1 MNLVGAL
8 RLPMPRCLDK
18 TGTKARGRWL
28 QGRRGGFV
36 LPRRRS
42 LAGAAHT
49 LLLVSLGALS
59 WDFAHAQTPPGTV
72 IGNEGSAYYLGLN
85 GTDQVA
91 VSNRVETT
99 TVVQRTSATINLTRI
114 VPANGSF
121 SEPVGPSLC
130 AAAGGAL
137 APLPDPVLIGNQP
150 VDPTQDQT
158 LVDASTFHAGEPV
171 FVRVE
176 DGDQNLDPLVAE
188 RVQVVA
194 SSASTGDSETI
205 TLTETGPDTG
215 VFAGYIPTRQSAAT
229 ADNCVLELAVDS
241 ELELNYVDAAD
252 ANDQASGTA
261 LVDPLGRVFDSR
273 TGEPV
278 DGAVVTLIDTATGL
292 PADVL
297 GDDGASVFPGT
308 VTSGGTAT
316 DAGGTLY
323 TFPPGGFR
331 FPLVAPGRYRLQVQA
346 PPGYFAPSSRSPAE
360 LGSLPNGPF
369 VISQGSFGNE
379 FIVSPGPV
387 VVVDV
392 PVDPFDGVLFL
403 QKTSRV
409 PVAGVGDFVEYAL
422 TLTNSGAAGPANG
435 VIVRD
440 ILPPGFRYVTGS
452 TRLNGAGAPDPLI
465 EPDGRSLEFDVG
477 DVSAGTTLSLV
488 YVVAVTPGASE
499 GEAVNRAIAEAGVG
513 NNSNEASA
521 TIQVVEDLFRS
532 KSIIVGRVVD
542 GECSAD
548 PAGDV
553 DGVGNVRIYLE
564 DGRYAVT
571 DVEGRFHFEGIEP
584 GNHVVQLDT
593 DSLPVGYRLEP
604 CERGGRFAARPFSQF
619 VDVAAGSL
627 WRADFHV
634 VRGPPPSGEI
644 AIELAQ
650 SVADTTLEYELSLTG
665 AGPAV
670 DDLTAMVMLPKGVEF
685 RADSARVVKG
695 RSLQPSISGD
705 VVSFKLGGR
714 AGEWTTKIRFAADV
728 EPKAGGALV
737 TKAVGRFVSAGQPGQ
752 TPTAETRAFRQA
764 GRSVVERRVLSL
776 NFATLSAELDPDDRN
791 QLDKLVERWQGILDI
806 TLRATGHS
814 DAVPIKPENR
824 HLFADNYALS
834 RARAAAVAR
843 YLGTGLDL
851 SDHQVSY
858 RGLGA
863 DQPVGDNQT
872 ASGRRENRRVEVE
885 ITGLRRDRD
894 PKLKAVSPNSGTQ
907 VHKFQG
913 SHEDEQ
919 SAPGR
924 EIPPSDATN
933 VAAAVNDQVQV
944 DIESLEPG
952 NAIVF
957 PVEGY
962 APPIPSIVVA
972 VQHDPTATAELLLN
986 NQPVSSL
993 SFEGTQLSGNGKVAL
1008 SRWRGLDLEDGPNK
1022 LEARLA
1028 SSASE
1033 TVVLEREIHFA
1044 GPPVRGRLLV
1054 DQSSLSADGRS
1065 RPVLAVQ
1072 FFDRWGLPARRGT
1085 VGNFRVDPP
1094 YRSWWEVQTL
1104 KENQLVFTG
1113 DRAPTYRVGEDGVAL
1128 VELEPTTQAGQV
1140 NVHFQYS
1147 NEREQEIDT
1156 WLKPEARDWIL
1167 VGLAE
1172 GTVGYNQIAK
1182 NMELAEESGFDE
1194 DYYDDGRMAFFAKGR
1209 VKGEFL
1215 LTLSYDTNRSKTNL
1229 DDGLVGVIDPER
1241 FYTLYGDG
1249 TEQRFEAPS
1258 QRNLYVKLERSAFV
1272 ALFGDYETGL
1282 TVTEL
1287 GRYSRALNGIKSEFH
1302 GDRLSYSAF
1311 AAETNQS
1318 FARDELLG
1326 DGTSG
1331 PYRLTRSPIIVNSD
1345 TVTIE
1350 TRDRFRSELIL
1361 SERILRRFL
1370 DYDIDYLSGTLFFK
1384 EPIRSRDTD
1393 FNPVY
1398 IVVDYETRDG
1408 RDESLVFGGRG
1419 ALHFDDDRVEIGA
1432 TGISEEVPAG
1442 DSELLGVDLR
1452 VDVTAN
1458 TQLNAELA
1466 QTQVDQAAGPRVEG
1480 DAYLVELTH
1489 RAGAIDGRAYV
1500 REQETGFGMGQQ
1512 RVSEGGTRKT
1522 GVDVRAEFAKDW
1534 WLEGELLQQ
1543 ENLDTGGEREL
1554 AEAEVRFQNESRVLA
1569 AGLRHVADD
1578 IPGQDPLESDQII
1591 STASWKMWGGKL
1603 TPRLS
1608 LEAPISNRNDSVD
1621 YPTRSLV
1628 GLDFALNQRIT
1639 LFTEHEMADGGQF
1652 DSQMTRI
1659 GLRANPWDRTQ
1670 VNTTFSQEQTEFG
1683 PRTFAALGLVHAWQ
1697 ITERWAIDF
1706 GLDQSNTLR
1715 DVGLRPFDANVPLAS
1730 GTLTDDFVAAFVGAL
1745 YRSEFWTFTT
1755 RLERRDSDT
1764 EDRTNFNV
1772 GFYRERV
1779 QGRGFSAQLQGLH
1792 SQGLA
1797 GQELLGADLS
1807 LGWAHRPSGNRWTFL
1822 NRTDWIFERR
1832 QEALLNLKTTRFV
1845 NNSNI
1850 NWLPT
1855 RSSQLAF
1862 QYAAKYVRSNF
1873 VEFSATGYLDLW
1885 GAEWRYDFPGRF
1897 DVGLQGAW
1905 YRAPKFG
1912 IEDVSAGIDL
1922 GVTLGTNLW
1931 VSIGY
1936 NFDGFQD
1943 DDFSRAR
1950 YTAQGPFLRLRM
1962 KVDQASLK
1970 DLLRR

>member
-8 RLPMPRCLDK
+8 RLPMPRCLRQA
-18 TGTKARGRWL
+18 GTEATGRWL
-28 QGRRGGFV
+28 QRRRGGLV
-36 LPRRRS
+36 PPRRRS
-42 LAGAAHT
+42 FADGVFAFVATCAWALASGSA
-49 LLLVSLGALS
+49 
-59 WDFAHAQTPPGTV
+59 FAQTPPGTV
-72 IGNEGSAYYLGLN
+72 VGNEASVYYLGLN
-85 GTDQVA
+85 GTNQIA
-91 VSNRVETT
+91 VSNRVETV
-99 TVVQRTSATINLTRI
+99 TVVQRTPATINLTRI
-114 VPANGSF
+114 VPANGAF
-121 SEPVGPSLC
+121 SEPVGPAFC
-130 AAAGGAL
+130 APAGDAL

-150 VDPTQDQT
+150 VDPAQDQT
-158 LVDASTFHAGEPV
+158 LVDAGTFHAGEPV
-171 FVRVE
+171 FVRIE

-188 RVQVVA
+188 RVEVAA
-194 SSASTGDSETI
+194 SSDSTGDSEII

-215 VFAGYIPTRQSAAT
+215 VFAGYIPTRQSSAT
-229 ADNCVLELAVDS
+229 VDNCILELAVDS

-252 ANDQASGTA
+252 ANDRVTGTA

-278 DGAVVTLIDTATGL
+278 DGAVVSLIDTATGL

-297 GDDGASVFPGT
+297 GDDGVNRFPGT

-331 FPLVAPGRYRLQVQA
+331 FPLVTPGRYRLQVQA
-346 PPGYFAPSSRSPAE
+346 PPGYFAPSSRTVAE

-369 VISQGSFGNE
+369 VISPGSFGNE

-387 VVVDV
+387 VVVDI

-403 QKTSRV
+403 QKTSRT
-409 PVAGVGDFVEYAL
+409 PVASVGDFVEYAL

-435 VIVRD
+435 VTVRD
-440 ILPPGFRYVTGS
+440 VLPPGFRYVAGS
-452 TRLNGAGAPDPLI
+452 ARIDGANGPDPSI
-465 EPDGRSLEFDVG
+465 AADGRNLEFDVG
-477 DVSAGTTLSLV
+477 DVAAGTTLSLV
-488 YVVAVTPGASE
+488 YVVAITPGASE
-499 GEAVNRAIAEAGVG
+499 GDAINRAIAEAGPG
-513 NNSNEASA
+513 NSSNEASA

-532 KSIIVGRVVD
+532 KSIIVGRVVA
-542 GECSAD
+542 GECGAD
-548 PAGDV
+548 PAADV
-553 DGVGNVRIYLE
+553 DGLANVRIYLE

-571 DVEGRFHFEGIEP
+571 DAEGRFHFEGIEP
-584 GNHVVQLDT
+584 GNHVVQLDG

-604 CERGGRFAARPFSQF
+604 CARGGKFAGRPFSQF
-619 VDVAAGSL
+619 VDVAPGTL

-634 VRGPPPSGEI
+634 VRGPPPTGQI
-644 AIELAQ
+644 AVELAQ
-650 SVADTTLEYELSLTG
+650 AVVDTTLEFELSLTG
-665 AGPAV
+665 TGPAV
-670 DDLTAMVMLPKGVEF
+670 TELTAMVMLPKGVSF
-685 RADSARVVKG
+685 REDSARLVGG
-695 RSLQPSISGD
+695 RFLKPAISGD
-705 VVSFKLGGR
+705 VLSFKLGER
-714 AGEWTTKIRFAADV
+714 EGEWSNRIRFAADV
-728 EPKAGGALV
+728 DAKAGGALV
-737 TKAVGRFVSAGQPGQ
+737 TKAVGRFLSGGEPGQ

-776 NFATLSAELDPDDRN
+776 NFATLSAELDVEDRN
-791 QLDKLVERWQGILDI
+791 QLDKLVERWKGILDI

-843 YLGTGLDL
+843 YLGSGLAL
-851 SDHQVSY
+851 SDHQISY

-863 DQPVGDNQT
+863 DQPVGDNET

-894 PKLKAVSPNSGTQ
+894 PKLKTVSASSGSQ
-907 VHKFQG
+907 VHQFQG
-913 SHEDEQ
+913 RHEDEPR
-919 SAPGR
+919 APAPAV
-924 EIPPSDATN
+924 PPPDETN
-933 VAAAVNDQVQV
+933 VAAAVNDQMKI
-944 DIESLEPG
+944 DIEDLEPG
-952 NAIVF
+952 NAF
-957 PVEGY
+957 LSPARDY
-962 APPIPSIVVA
+962 APPIPSIAVA
-972 VQHDPTATAELLLN
+972 VQHEPTATAELLLN
-986 NQPVSSL
+986 NKPVSSL
-993 SFEGTQLSGNGKVAL
+993 SFEGTQLSSDGKVAL
-1008 SRWRGLDLEDGPNK
+1008 SRWRGLDLEDGPNS
-1022 LEARLA
+1022 LEVRLE
-1028 SSASE
+1028 SANSE
-1033 TVVLEREIHFA
+1033 AVVLSREIHFA
-1044 GPPVRGRLLV
+1044 GPPVRGRLLA

-1085 VGNFRVDPP
+1085 VGNFRVEPP

-1113 DRAPTYRVGEDGVAL
+1113 DRAPTYRVGDNGVAF

-1172 GTVGYNQIAK
+1172 GTVGYNQLSK

-1194 DYYDDGRMAFFAKGR
+1194 DYYDDGRVAFFAKGR

-1393 FNPVY
+1393 FNPIY

-1419 ALHFDDDRVEIGA
+1419 ALHFADDRVEVGA

-1442 DSELLGVDLR
+1442 DSELMGVDLR
-1452 VDVTAN
+1452 VDVTAT

-1466 QTQVDQAAGPRVEG
+1466 QSQIDQAAGPAVEG

-1500 REQETGFGMGQQ
+1500 REQESGFGVGQQ

-1554 AEAEVRFQNESRVLA
+1554 AEAELRFQNENRVLA
-1569 AGLRHVADD
+1569 AGLRHVADE
-1578 IPGQDPLESDQII
+1578 IPGQEPLESDQII
-1591 STASWKMWGGKL
+1591 STASWKMWGGRL

-1628 GLDFALNQRIT
+1628 GLDLALNQRIT
-1639 LFTEHEMADGGQF
+1639 FFTEHEMADGGQL

-1697 ITERWAIDF
+1697 VTERWAIDF

-1715 DVGLRPFDANVPLAS
+1715 EVGLRPFDANVPLAS

-1764 EDRTNFNV
+1764 EDRTNFNL

-1832 QEALLNLKTTRFV
+1832 QEALLDLKSTRFV

-1855 RSSQLAF
+1855 RSSQIAF

-1905 YRAPKFG
+1905 YRSPKFG
-1912 IEDVSAGIDL
+1912 IEEVSAGVDL

-1931 VSIGY
+1931 LSIGY

>member
-1 MNLVGAL
+1 MSLVGAL
-8 RLPMPRCLDK
+8 RLPMPRCHHQV
-18 TGTKARGRWL
+18 GTEAPGRWL
-28 QGRRGGFV
+28 QRRRRGLGP
-36 LPRRRS
+36 LRRRYF
-42 LAGAAHT
+42 AGAIQALVAT
-49 LLLVSLGALS
+49 YVCLLA
-59 WDFAHAQTPPGTV
+59 WAPAYAQTPPGTV
-72 IGNEGSAYYLGLN
+72 IGNEASASYLGLN
-85 GTDQVA
+85 GSNQIS

-99 TVVQRTSATINLTRI
+99 TVVQRTPALINLTRV
-114 VPANGSF
+114 VPANGAF
-121 SEPVGPSLC
+121 SEPVGPALC
-130 AAAGGAL
+130 AEAGGAL
-137 APLPDPVLIGNQP
+137 APLPDPVLIGNQLI
-150 VDPTQDQT
+150 DPTQDQT

-176 DGDQNLDPLVAE
+176 DADQNLDPVVAE
-188 RVQVVA
+188 RVEVVA

-215 VFAGYIPTRQSAAT
+215 VFAGYVPTRQGAAT
-229 ADNCVLELAVDS
+229 IDNCVLELTVDS
-241 ELELNYVDAAD
+241 ELELNYVDVAD
-252 ANDQASGTA
+252 ANDQVSGTA

-273 TGEPV
+273 TGAPV

-297 GDDGASVFPGT
+297 GDDGASRFPAT
-308 VTSGGTAT
+308 VTSGGNAT

-331 FPLVAPGRYRLQVQA
+331 FPLVNPGRYRLEVQA
-346 PPGYFAPSSRSPAE
+346 PPGYFAPSTRTVAE
-360 LGSLPNGPF
+360 LGALPNGPF
-369 VISQGSFGNE
+369 VISAGSFGSE
-379 FIVSPGPV
+379 FVVSPGPV
-387 VVVDV
+387 VVVDI

-403 QKTSRV
+403 QKTSRT

-435 VIVRD
+435 VVVRD
-440 ILPPGFRYVTGS
+440 VLPPGFRYVAGS
-452 TRLNGAGAPDPLI
+452 TRVDGATRADPSI
-465 EPDGRSLEFDVG
+465 ASDGRSLEFNVG
-477 DVSAGTTLSLV
+477 DVAAGATLSLV
-488 YVVAVTPGASE
+488 YVIAITPGAEE
-499 GEAVNRAIAEAGVG
+499 GEAINRAIAEAGPG
-513 NNSNEASA
+513 NTSNEASA

-532 KSIIVGRVVD
+532 KSIIVGRVID
-542 GECSAD
+542 GECSLD
-548 PAGDV
+548 PADDI
-553 DGVGNVRIYLE
+553 DGVANVRIYLE

-571 DVEGRFHFEGIEP
+571 DVDGRFHFEGIEP

-604 CERGGRFAARPFSQF
+604 CQRGGKFAGRPYSQF

-627 WRADFHV
+627 WRTDFHV

-644 AIELAQ
+644 AIELLQ
-650 SVADTTLEYELSLTG
+650 SVAATTFDYELSMNG
-665 AGPAV
+665 VGPKVSA
-670 DDLTAMVMLPKGVEF
+670 LTAMVMLPKGVTYQ
-685 RADSARVVKG
+685 DGSAVDAEGRKLNPRVV
-695 RSLQPSISGD
+695 GD
-705 VVSFKLGGR
+705 VLSFKLGDRSGDWKER
-714 AGEWTTKIRFAADV
+714 IRFSAEVDS
-728 EPKAGGALV
+728 KAGGALL
-737 TKAVGRFVSAGQPGQ
+737 TKAVGRFLSGGEPGQ

-776 NFATLSAELDPDDRN
+776 NFATLSAELDPEDRD
-791 QLDKLVERWQGILDI
+791 QLDGLVERWRGILDI

-824 HLFADNYALS
+824 HIFADNYALS
-834 RARAAAVAR
+834 RARAASVAR
-843 YLGTGLDL
+843 YLGTALDL

-863 DQPVGDNQT
+863 DQPVGDNKT

-894 PKLKAVSPNSGTQ
+894 PKLKIVSAQSGTQ
-907 VHKFQG
+907 KHKFQG
-913 SHEDEQ
+913 RHAEEAQAD
-919 SAPGR
+919 API
-924 EIPPSDATN
+924 ESTSDATN
-933 VAAAVNDQVQV
+933 VAAAVNEQTQIDV
-944 DIESLEPG
+944 ESLQPG
-952 NAIVF
+952 SAIIL
-957 PVEGY
+957 PAEGDS
-962 APPIPSIVVA
+962 PPIPSIVVA
-972 VQHDPTATAELLLN
+972 VQHEPTVTAELLLN
-986 NQPVSSL
+986 GNAVSAL
-993 SFEGTQLSGNGKVAL
+993 SFEGTQLAADGKVAL
-1008 SRWRGLDLEDGPNK
+1008 SRWRGLDLEDGPNS
-1022 LEARLA
+1022 LQVEL
-1028 SSASE
+1028 SSASSDK
-1033 TVVLEREIHFA
+1033 VVLTRDIHFA
-1044 GPPVRGRLLV
+1044 GPPVRGRLLA
-1054 DQSSLSADGRS
+1054 DESRLSADGRS

-1072 FFDRWGLPARRGT
+1072 FFDRWGQPARRGT

-1113 DRAPTYRVGEDGVAL
+1113 DRAPTYRVGTNGVAR

-1147 NEREQEIDT
+1147 NDREQEIDT

-1172 GTVGYNQIAK
+1172 GTVGYNQLAK

-1194 DYYDDGRMAFFAKGR
+1194 DYYDDGRVAFFAKGR

-1302 GDRLSYSAF
+1302 GSRASYSAF

-1318 FARDELLG
+1318 FARDELQG

-1345 TVTIE
+1345 TVTVE
-1350 TRDRFRSELIL
+1350 TRDRFRSELIQ
-1361 SERILRRFL
+1361 SQRVLRRFL

-1393 FNPVY
+1393 FNPIF

-1419 ALHFDDDRVEIGA
+1419 ALHFAEDRIEVGA

-1452 VDVTAN
+1452 VDLSAT
-1458 TQLNAELA
+1458 TQLNAEVA
-1466 QTQVDQAAGPRVEG
+1466 QSKVDQAAAPRVDG

-1500 REQETGFGMGQQ
+1500 REQETGFGVGQQ

-1522 GVDVRAEFAKDW
+1522 GMDMRAEFAKDW

-1554 AEAEVRFQNESRVLA
+1554 AEAEVRFQNENRVLA

-1578 IPGQDPLESDQII
+1578 IPGQEPLESDQII
-1591 STASWKMWGGKL
+1591 STASWKMWDGRL

-1628 GLDFALNQRIT
+1628 GLDVALNQRIT
-1639 LFTEHEMADGGQF
+1639 VFAEHEMADGGQL
-1652 DSQMTRI
+1652 DTQMTRV

-1697 ITERWAIDF
+1697 VTERWAVDF
-1706 GLDQSNTLR
+1706 GLDRSNTLR
-1715 DVGLRPFDANVPLAS
+1715 DVGLRPFDSNVPLAS

-1764 EDRTNFNV
+1764 EDRTNFNA

-1779 QGRGFSAQLQGLH
+1779 QGRGFSAQLQALH

-1832 QEALLNLKTTRFV
+1832 QETLLNLKTTRFV
-1845 NNSNI
+1845 NNSNV

-1855 RSSQLAF
+1855 RNSQVAF

-1897 DVGLQGAW
+1897 DVGLQSAW
-1905 YRAPKFG
+1905 YRSPKFG
-1912 IEDVSAGIDL
+1912 IEDVSAGVDL
-1922 GVTLGTNLW
+1922 GITLGTNLW
-1931 VSIGY
+1931 ISLGY